1 MSPAD
6 FRIALRTLCRH
17 PAFTALAVLTF
28 ALGIASSTAIFS
40 VVKSV
45 VLNPLPYHDPDR
57 VMALG
62 GVGEWTAHEL
72 RTRTQSI
79 SSISLY
85 GDAQRTL
92 VDNGEAEVLRGL
104 RVNHEFFETLGV
116 TMALGRSFT
125 PAEDR
130 WPRANAVILNHALW
144 VRRFGSDP
152 RIVGRVLQLTG
163 EPYLVIGV
171 LPRDFQPLRMS
182 NPAEKPQIFMPL
194 GYDPRSAA
202 LCRGCLDARAIA
214 RLRPGIAV
222 AAAQADLN
230 AAMRAI
236 VGEYPADFAPG
247 ASIRID
253 PLRDR
258 LIAPILTP
266 LRVLSSAVACLLL
279 IACANLA
286 NLLLVRVTSRS
297 KEIALRAALGA
308 GRARIAAHL
317 LAESLLLSLVGGAAG
332 ILLAWPAVA
341 VLTSLAPRELPRLD
355 EVRMDAGVL
364 LFALLA
370 SLAAGLLVAIA
381 PAWRAARINLNDAL
395 KRPRRGGLRNL
406 LVIAEVAMAFV
417 LAVGAG
423 LLGKSL
429 LRLTAVDSGFD
440 PHHILTLTLTLGSN
454 RSHSEDV
461 ARQYYRQVEQNLR
474 AVPGVLDIGLVDNV
488 PLSHT
493 IPVKFRVESRPSV
506 SDTGASAADLFRASP
521 GYFRVLKIPLRRGR
535 LFTEHDGI
543 SGPPTVIVSES
554 FARSQFPGV
563 DPVGQSLQLGLANE
577 HGPWLTIAGVVAD
590 VRQEGLDQP
599 ADQAVYI
606 PQAANPLDYIRLLV
620 RTEGDPLRYERAIR
634 NALRLADPG
643 APVFHVQLMDD
654 YIASSL
660 ADRTFT
666 LTLIGLFGSIALLL
680 AAVGIYGVISHT
692 VGLRTREL
700 GIRMALGA
708 ARGTIMRMV
717 LRDVLILLASGLAA
731 GFFTALA
738 LTRFLSHLLF
748 EVRPTDIATSATV
761 ALLLATVAL
770 LAATVPAVR
779 AAAIDPNLAL
789 RSE

>member
-1 MSPAD
+1 
-6 FRIALRTLCRH
+6 
-17 PAFTALAVLTF
+17 
-28 ALGIASSTAIFS
+28 
-40 VVKSV
+40 
-45 VLNPLPYHDPDR
+45 
-57 VMALG
+57 MALQH
-62 GVGEWTAHEL
+62 VGEWTAHEL

-79 SSISLY
+79 ESISLY

-116 TMALGRSFT
+116 TMALGRSFVA
-125 PAEDR
+125 AEDN
-130 WPRANAVILNHALW
+130 WPRANVVILNHALW

-194 GYDPRSAA
+194 GYDPRSTA
-202 LCRGCLDARAIA
+202 LCRSCLDARAIA

-222 AAAQADLN
+222 AATRAELN
-230 AAMRAI
+230 HIMREIA
-236 VGEYPADFAPG
+236 GEYPADFAPG
-247 ASIRID
+247 ASIHIE

-266 LRVLSSAVACLLL
+266 LCVLSAAVACLLL

-297 KEIALRAALGA
+297 REIALRAALGA
-308 GRARIAAHL
+308 GRTRIAAHL
-317 LAESLLLSLVGGAAG
+317 LAESLVLSLVGGVAG
-332 ILLAWPAVA
+332 ILLAWPGVA
-341 VLTSLAPRELPRLD
+341 ILTSLAPRELPRLD
-355 EVRMDAGVL
+355 EVRIDAGVL
-364 LFALLA
+364 LFALGA
-370 SLAAGLLVAIA
+370 SLLAGLIVAIA
-381 PAWRAARINLNDAL
+381 PARRAARINLNDAL
-395 KRPRRGGLRNL
+395 KRPARGGLRSL

-429 LRLTAVDSGFD
+429 LRLTAVDAGFD
-440 PHHILTLTLTLGSN
+440 PHHILTLTLTLGAN
-454 RSHSEDV
+454 RSHSEDA
-461 ARQYYRQVEQNLR
+461 ARRYYRQVEQNLR
-474 AVPGVLDIGLVDNV
+474 TVPGVLDIGLVDNV

-493 IPVKFRVESRPSV
+493 IPVKFRVGGGPSV
-506 SDTGASAADLFRASP
+506 SDTNAPAADLFRASP

-535 LFTEHDGI
+535 LFTEQDGI
-543 SGPPTVIVSES
+543 TGPPAVIVSES
-554 FARSQFPGV
+554 FARSQFPGA
-563 DPVGQSLQLGLANE
+563 DPIGQSIQLGPTNE
-577 HGPWLTIAGVVAD
+577 HGPWLTIAGVVGD
-590 VRQEGLDQP
+590 VRQEGLDLAP
-599 ADQAVYI
+599 DQAIYL
-606 PQAANPLDYIRLLV
+606 PQAADPLDYIRLLV
-620 RTEGDPLRYERAIR
+620 RTEGDPSRYERAIR
-634 NALRLADPG
+634 NAVRLADPG
-643 APVFHVQLMDD
+643 QPVFHVQPMEA
-654 YIASSL
+654 YVASSL

-680 AAVGIYGVISHT
+680 AAIGIYGVISHT

-717 LRDVLILLASGLAA
+717 LRDVLILLASGLVA
-731 GFFTALA
+731 GFFAALA

-748 EVRPTDIATSATV
+748 QVRPTDITTSASV
-761 ALLLATVAL
+761 ALVLASVAL
-770 LAATVPAVR
+770 LAGSVPALR